1 MIKRKGWIQPIL
13 QNRPSAKLLAPQ
25 WIEWIMSPETAST
38 TIAFFCISF
47 FDGTDPLY
55 SYCYTICSISVQTIS
70 DHHPPPSQPY
80 GSVTASPLPLPSGLN
95 QLSACL
101 ALVTM
106 ETKRDDKLCSWSD
119 EIKITF
125 LLQPY
130 ISVFQPFLSLLI
142 LFCPSLFLSCD
153 TTVGSFL
160 IAYKSVQSSSS
171 ILLFL
176 QSCFGPCVE
185 QTSH

>member
-1 MIKRKGWIQPIL
+1 MIKSKGWIQTIL

-25 WIEWIMSPETAST
+25 WIEWIRPPKQQRRPLP
-38 TIAFFCISF
+38 FFCMGQIH
-47 FDGTDPLY
+47 
-55 SYCYTICSISVQTIS
+55 YTICSISVQTIS
-70 DHHPPPSQPY
+70 DHHPPHSQPY

-142 LFCPSLFLSCD
+142 LLLSVALSLMWYYSWKFFDSL
-153 TTVGSFL
+153 
-160 IAYKSVQSSSS
+160 
-171 ILLFL
+171 
-176 QSCFGPCVE
+176 
-185 QTSH
+185 